1 MGAFQRL
8 TEGRPWGGYRS
19 PWLCWACRP
28 CWAWWWTPSIM
39 STMATQLKSCRS
51 SLRTRRQAWL
61 WKRWFMTELTA
72 TAGFRRLHFHRL
84 PPVPLH
90 HRLMRGLQQQQ
101 RQQQQ
106 PQLRILPQNIH
117 HRLLPPPPHLLLL
130 HRHPPL
136 HPLPHHPLRLHPQQQ
151 RQQQQVLVKQR
162 AQEEA
167 QRQTQRPL
175 QEREEEQAQQTMQQ
189 QHQFSG
195 WRQQQARPQCSSIP
209 PTLPPLLL
217 RRPRELKTSQC
228 GGDELKIFQS
238 KMSSS
243 LHERCFYPFHTH
255 DIH

>member
-19 PWLCWACRP
+19 PWLCWA
-28 CWAWWWTPSIM
+28 WWWTPSIM
-39 STMATQLKSCRS
+39 STMATQLKNCRS

-84 PPVPLH
+84 SPVPLR
-90 HRLMRGLQQQQ
+90 HRLTRGQQQQQ

-106 PQLRILPQNIH
+106 ALE
-117 HRLLPPPPHLLLL
+117 
-130 HRHPPL
+130 
-136 HPLPHHPLRLHPQQQ
+136 
-151 RQQQQVLVKQR
+151 KQR

-217 RRPRELKTSQC
+217 RRPRQLKTSQC
-228 GGDELKIFQS
+228 GGRS
-238 KMSSS
+238 
-243 LHERCFYPFHTH
+243 
-255 DIH
+255 

>member
-39 STMATQLKSCRS
+39 STMATQLKSCKS

-61 WKRWFMTELTA
+61 WKRWFMMELTA
-72 TAGFRRLHFHRL
+72 TAGFRRQHFHRL
-84 PPVPLH
+84 SPVPLR
-90 HRLMRGLQQQQ
+90 HRLTRGLQQQQ
-101 RQQQQ
+101 QQQPP

-117 HRLLPPPPHLLLL
+117 HRLPPPPPHLLLL

-151 RQQQQVLVKQR
+151 RQ
-162 AQEEA
+162 
-167 QRQTQRPL
+167 TQRPL

-195 WRQQQARPQCSSIP
+195 WRQQHARPQCSSIP

-217 RRPRELKTSQC
+217 RSPRQLKTSQC
-228 GGDELKIFQS
+228 GGGAENIPIKDELVPS
-238 KMSSS
+238 
-243 LHERCFYPFHTH
+243 
-255 DIH
+255 

>member
-51 SLRTRRQAWL
+51 SLRTRRQAWSL
-61 WKRWFMTELTA
+61 KRWFMTELTA

-84 PPVPLH
+84 PVPLR
-90 HRLMRGLQQQQ
+90 HRLTQGLQQQQ
-101 RQQQQ
+101 QQSQQQP

-117 HRLLPPPPHLLLL
+117 HRLPPPH
-130 HRHPPL
+130 
-136 HPLPHHPLRLHPQQQ
+136 HHLHPQQQ
-151 RQQQQVLVKQR
+151 RQQQQAPVKQR

-195 WRQQQARPQCSSIP
+195 WRQ
-209 PTLPPLLL
+209 
-217 RRPRELKTSQC
+217 
-228 GGDELKIFQS
+228 
-238 KMSSS
+238 
-243 LHERCFYPFHTH
+243 
-255 DIH
+255 

>member
-51 SLRTRRQAWL
+51 SLRTRRQAWSL
-61 WKRWFMTELTA
+61 KRWFMTELTA

-84 PPVPLH
+84 PVPLR
-90 HRLMRGLQQQQ
+90 HRLTQGLQQQQ
-101 RQQQQ
+101 QQPQQQP

-117 HRLLPPPPHLLLL
+117 HRLP
-130 HRHPPL
+130 
-136 HPLPHHPLRLHPQQQ
+136 PLPHLPLRLHPQQQ
-151 RQQQQVLVKQR
+151 RQQQQALVKQR

-175 QEREEEQAQQTMQQ
+175 QEREEAQAQQT
-189 QHQFSG
+189 
-195 WRQQQARPQCSSIP
+195 
-209 PTLPPLLL
+209 
-217 RRPRELKTSQC
+217 
-228 GGDELKIFQS
+228 
-238 KMSSS
+238 
-243 LHERCFYPFHTH
+243 
-255 DIH
+255 

>member
-61 WKRWFMTELTA
+61 WKRWFTTELTA

-84 PPVPLH
+84 PVPLR
-90 HRLMRGLQQQQ
+90 HRLTRGLQQQQ
-101 RQQQQ
+101 QQQQ
-106 PQLRILPQNIH
+106 PPPQLRILPQNIH
-117 HRLLPPPPHLLLL
+117 HRLPPPP
-130 HRHPPL
+130 PPL
-136 HPLPHHPLRLHPQQQ
+136 LPLHLHQQQQ
-151 RQQQQVLVKQR
+151 RQQQQALVKQR

-217 RRPRELKTSQC
+217 RRPREL
-228 GGDELKIFQS
+228 
-238 KMSSS
+238 
-243 LHERCFYPFHTH
+243 
-255 DIH
+255 

>member
-1 MGAFQRL
+1 
-8 TEGRPWGGYRS
+8 
-19 PWLCWACRP
+19 
-28 CWAWWWTPSIM
+28 
-39 STMATQLKSCRS
+39 MATQLKSCRS

-61 WKRWFMTELTA
+61 WKRWFMMELTA

-84 PPVPLH
+84 SPVPLR
-90 HRLMRGLQQQQ
+90 HRLTRGLQQQQ
-101 RQQQQ
+101 QQQ
-106 PQLRILPQNIH
+106 PQQLRILPQNIH
-117 HRLLPPPPHLLLL
+117 HRLPPPPPPPLLLL
-130 HRHPPL
+130 HRHHPL
-136 HPLPHHPLRLHPQQQ
+136 HPLPHLPLRLHPQQQ
-151 RQQQQVLVKQR
+151 RQQQQALEKQR

-167 QRQTQRPL
+167 QPQTQRPL

-195 WRQQQARPQCSSIP
+195 WRQQQARPCCSSIP

-217 RRPRELKTSQC
+217 RRPRQLKTSQC

-255 DIH
+255 NIHP

>member
-19 PWLCWACRP
+19 PWLCWAC
-28 CWAWWWTPSIM
+28 WWTPSIM

-61 WKRWFMTELTA
+61 WKRWFMMELTA

-84 PPVPLH
+84 PVPLR
-90 HRLMRGLQQQQ
+90 HRLTRG
-101 RQQQQ
+101 
-106 PQLRILPQNIH
+106 LPQNIH
-117 HRLLPPPPHLLLL
+117 HRLPPPPPPLLLL

-136 HPLPHHPLRLHPQQQ
+136 HPLPHLPLRLHPQQQ
-151 RQQQQVLVKQR
+151 RQQQQALEKRR

-175 QEREEEQAQQTMQQ
+175 QEREEAQAQQTMQQ

-195 WRQQQARPQCSSIP
+195 WRQQHARPRCSSIP
-209 PTLPPLLL
+209 PTLLPLLL

-228 GGDELKIFQS
+228 GGGAENIPIKDELFPS
-238 KMSSS
+238 
-243 LHERCFYPFHTH
+243 
-255 DIH
+255 

>member
-61 WKRWFMTELTA
+61 WKRWFTTELTA

-84 PPVPLH
+84 PVL
-90 HRLMRGLQQQQ
+90 
-101 RQQQQ
+101 
-106 PQLRILPQNIH
+106 LR
-117 HRLLPPPPHLLLL
+117 L

-151 RQQQQVLVKQR
+151 RQQQQALVKQR

-195 WRQQQARPQCSSIP
+195 WRQQQARPRCSSIP

-217 RRPRELKTSQC
+217 RSPRELKTSQC
-228 GGDELKIFQS
+228 GGEELKIFRS

-243 LHERCFYPFHTH
+243 LHERCFFYP
-255 DIH
+255 

>member
-28 CWAWWWTPSIM
+28 CWAWWWAPSIM

-51 SLRTRRQAWL
+51 SLRTRRQAWS

-84 PPVPLH
+84 PVPLH
-90 HRLMRGLQQQQ
+90 HRL
-101 RQQQQ
+101 
-106 PQLRILPQNIH
+106 
-117 HRLLPPPPHLLLL
+117 PPPHHHLLLL

-136 HPLPHHPLRLHPQQQ
+136 HPLPHLPLRLHPQQQ
-151 RQQQQVLVKQR
+151 RQQQQALVKQR

-175 QEREEEQAQQTMQQ
+175 QEREEVQAQQTMQQ

-195 WRQQQARPQCSSIP
+195 WRQRQVRPQCSSIP

-217 RRPRELKTSQC
+217 RSPRELKTSQC
-228 GGDELKIFQS
+228 GGKELKIF
-238 KMSSS
+238 KD
-243 LHERCFYPFHTH
+243 E
-255 DIH
+255 

>member
-51 SLRTRRQAWL
+51 SLQTRRQAWL
-61 WKRWFMTELTA
+61 WKRWFMIELTA

-84 PPVPLH
+84 PVPL
-90 HRLMRGLQQQQ
+90 
-101 RQQQQ
+101 
-106 PQLRILPQNIH
+106 
-117 HRLLPPPPHLLLL
+117 
-130 HRHPPL
+130 RHPPL
-136 HPLPHHPLRLHPQQQ
+136 HPLPHLPLRLHPQQQ
-151 RQQQQVLVKQR
+151 RQQQQALVKQR

-175 QEREEEQAQQTMQQ
+175 QEREEAQAQQTMQQ

-195 WRQQQARPQCSSIP
+195 WTQRQARPQCSSIP
-209 PTLPPLLL
+209 PTLLPLLL
-217 RRPRELKTSQC
+217 RRPRELKTSHC
-228 GGDELKIFQS
+228 GGGS
-238 KMSSS
+238 
-243 LHERCFYPFHTH
+243 
-255 DIH
+255 

>member
-8 TEGRPWGGYRS
+8 TEGRTWGGYRS

-72 TAGFRRLHFHRL
+72 TAGFRRQHFHRL
-84 PPVPLH
+84 SPVPLR
-90 HRLMRGLQQQQ
+90 HRLTRGLQQQQ
-101 RQQQQ
+101 QQPQQ
-106 PQLRILPQNIH
+106 PPQLRILPQNIH
-117 HRLLPPPPHLLLL
+117 HRLPPPPPPHLL
-130 HRHPPL
+130 
-136 HPLPHHPLRLHPQQQ
+136 LRLHPQQQ
-151 RQQQQVLVKQR
+151 RQQQQALVKQR

-175 QEREEEQAQQTMQQ
+175 QEREEAQAQQTMQQ

-195 WRQQQARPQCSSIP
+195 WRQQHARPQCSSIP

-217 RRPRELKTSQC
+217 RSPRELKTSQC
-228 GGDELKIFQS
+228 GGRRAKNI
-238 KMSSS
+238 
-243 LHERCFYPFHTH
+243 
-255 DIH
+255 

>member
-19 PWLCWACRP
+19 PWP

-51 SLRTRRQAWL
+51 SLRTRRQAWSL
-61 WKRWFMTELTA
+61 KRWFMTELTA

-84 PPVPLH
+84 PVPLR
-90 HRLMRGLQQQQ
+90 HRLTQGLQQQQ
-101 RQQQQ
+101 QQPQQQP

-117 HRLLPPPPHLLLL
+117 HRLPPPPHHLLLL

-136 HPLPHHPLRLHPQQQ
+136 HPLPHLPLRLHPQQQ
-151 RQQQQVLVKQR
+151 RQQQQALEKQR

-217 RRPRELKTSQC
+217 RSPRELKTSQC
-228 GGDELKIFQS
+228 GGGAENIPIKDELFPS
-238 KMSSS
+238 
-243 LHERCFYPFHTH
+243 
-255 DIH
+255 

>member
-19 PWLCWACRP
+19 PWLCWA
-28 CWAWWWTPSIM
+28 WWWTPSIM
-39 STMATQLKSCRS
+39 STMATHLKNCRS

-84 PPVPLH
+84 SPVPLR
-90 HRLMRGLQQQQ
+90 HRLTRGLQQQQ
-101 RQQQQ
+101 PQQ
-106 PQLRILPQNIH
+106 PPQLKILPQNIH
-117 HRLLPPPPHLLLL
+117 HRLPPPPPHLLLL
-130 HRHPPL
+130 HR
-136 HPLPHHPLRLHPQQQ
+136 PQQQ
-151 RQQQQVLVKQR
+151 RQQQQALVKQR

-175 QEREEEQAQQTMQQ
+175 QEREEAQAQQTMQQ

-195 WRQQQARPQCSSIP
+195 WRQQQARPQCPSTP

-217 RRPRELKTSQC
+217 RRPRQLKTSQC
-228 GGDELKIFQS
+228 GGRS
-238 KMSSS
+238 
-243 LHERCFYPFHTH
+243 
-255 DIH
+255 

>member
-51 SLRTRRQAWL
+51 SLQTRRQAWL
-61 WKRWFMTELTA
+61 WKRWFMMKLTA

-84 PPVPLH
+84 PVPLR
-90 HRLMRGLQQQQ
+90 HRLTRGQQQQ
-101 RQQQQ
+101 QQHPQQ
-106 PQLRILPQNIH
+106 PPQLRILPQNIH
-117 HRLLPPPPHLLLL
+117 HRLPPPPHHL
-130 HRHPPL
+130 
-136 HPLPHHPLRLHPQQQ
+136 LRLHPQQQ

-175 QEREEEQAQQTMQQ
+175 QEREEEQAQQTMRQ

-195 WRQQQARPQCSSIP
+195 WRQQQARPRCSSIP

-228 GGDELKIFQS
+228 GEGS
-238 KMSSS
+238 
-243 LHERCFYPFHTH
+243 
-255 DIH
+255 